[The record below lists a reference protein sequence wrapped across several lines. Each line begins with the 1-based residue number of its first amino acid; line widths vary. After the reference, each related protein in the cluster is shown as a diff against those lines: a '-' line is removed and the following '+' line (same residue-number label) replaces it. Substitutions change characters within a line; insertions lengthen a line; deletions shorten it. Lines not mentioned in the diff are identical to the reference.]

1 MVRSLDMQLHP
12 KFPTVEKQ
20 ECLEALR
27 RTCRAEQEGIAGKA
41 FQAGQVEKH
50 HTPGEPFCRWNLPF
64 PVTKQVI

>member
-27 RTCRAEQEGIAGKA
+27 RTGRAEQEGIAGKA
-41 FQAGQVEKH
+41 FQAGQVE
-50 HTPGEPFCRWNLPF
+50 GEA
-64 PVTKQVI
+64 